1 MRVRFTSTFR
11 FHEGPVVLK
20 RAVLL
25 DLYDTLV
32 RPDWWGVTDK
42 LCRGLGVT
50 GERLLAAFQAT
61 HHLRGTGAGGSMV
74 GDLRA
79 LAGACGLSP
88 DDHSLAALAEE
99 TGECLART
107 THVYEDV
114 VPTLQEL
121 RARGVPVA
129 LVSNCD
135 HATAPLL
142 RALGLDQ
149 LLDVAVLSCEVG
161 CVKPDARIF
170 QEALGR
176 LGVPAEQ
183 SLFVDDQP
191 RFLDGAAA
199 LGIATFHI
207 VRPEEASAGAV
218 SGERSTTSPHR
229 HITSLAALLV
239 S

>member
-1 MRVRFTSTFR
+1 MRF
-11 FHEGPVVLK
+11 G
-20 RAVLL
+20 AVLL

-32 RPDWWGVTDK
+32 RPDWWGVTER

-50 GERLLAAFQAT
+50 GDQLLAAFQAT
-61 HHLRGTGAGGSMV
+61 HHQRGTGGGGSIV

-79 LAGACGLSP
+79 VASACGLSP
-88 DDHSLAALAEE
+88 DEQSLVALADE

-114 VPTLQEL
+114 VPTLREL

-142 RALGLDQ
+142 RGLGLHQ
-149 LLDVAVLSCEVG
+149 LLDAAVLSCEVG

-176 LGVPAEQ
+176 LGVPAQQ
-183 SLFVDDQP
+183 SVFVDDQP

-207 VRPEEASAGAV
+207 VRPQASADPV
-218 SGERSTTSPHR
+218 SGTASSASPHR
-229 HITSLAALLV
+229 RITSLTELLAG
-239 S
+239 